1 MVISGGYGGIFGIF
15 KVPGR
20 PWCEKIWTYGI
31 YRGLNGILER
41 LGPNCKLFLKKEGPT
56 TRFQGLEGLWV
67 DL

>member
-1 MVISGGYGGIFGIF
+1 
-15 KVPGR
+15 VPGR